1 MEASAKRMSASR
13 RVGAARPPLRPI
25 AGRSRCPLCDARR
38 GRASGRRRETCAS
51 STSPSAERRDPQQ
64 QKASTSR
71 QLDAIEAVQSLGTI
85 GERLLTLPR
94 TTVANLQDRVD
105 SLKVWQGE
113 LQKGVLPGSA
123 GAEGVESGEVG
134 EGRAVSW
141 PEEPFRGQLLQTLA
155 DLEMASLT
163 RRYPK
168 LTNTLLANVMD
179 VVEAFEASY
188 VDAEQD
194 EEEDEDEEED
204 PRGRDPPP
212 PPEEAPSSEASP
224 SEESDDAAEELLVLD
239 PNADLAEDLLSDFRK
254 EWEPIAEA
262 LDASEQF
269 FDDLGE
275 VVKDQFS
282 HDIDTLG
289 TTNSVWKHVG
299 WKEVKELSRKL
310 ERLPQLRKLV
320 RDLGRGSRGR
330 GPKRLANAEE
340 YRSGNPEGLITSNLV
355 IEETAGIFRSGEIM
369 SMLPSEASLLAAG
382 RRSPILK
389 KLWHSKRAERGLL
402 SYERVGWMDEEQ
414 SNVLDRLEIRPSGLQ
429 GPLILCLDTSASM
442 SGVRE
447 KVAKALVLECVRGA
461 KRQQRQCYL
470 IAFSGREEVREL
482 ELSSDSG
489 HMEPLLEFLAGSFE
503 GGTDLNEPIKRSIEL
518 LKGEGERSE
527 WRNADVLIV
536 TDSEVPPLER
546 DLKKEIEDLCV
557 EEGVEVHGL
566 IVGPRRTPNF
576 KEIVGTN
583 LHVFDDWRVFNEND
597 DY

>member
-1 MEASAKRMSASR
+1 M
-13 RVGAARPPLRPI
+13 
-25 AGRSRCPLCDARR
+25 
-38 GRASGRRRETCAS
+38 
-51 STSPSAERRDPQQ
+51 
-64 QKASTSR
+64 
-71 QLDAIEAVQSLGTI
+71 
-85 GERLLTLPR
+85 
-94 TTVANLQDRVD
+94 
-105 SLKVWQGE
+105 
-113 LQKGVLPGSA
+113 
-123 GAEGVESGEVG
+123 
-134 EGRAVSW
+134 
-141 PEEPFRGQLLQTLA
+141 
-155 DLEMASLT
+155 
-163 RRYPK
+163 
-168 LTNTLLANVMD
+168 
-179 VVEAFEASY
+179 
-188 VDAEQD
+188 
-194 EEEDEDEEED
+194 
-204 PRGRDPPP
+204 
-212 PPEEAPSSEASP
+212 
-224 SEESDDAAEELLVLD
+224 
-239 PNADLAEDLLSDFRK
+239 
-254 EWEPIAEA
+254 
-262 LDASEQF
+262 
-269 FDDLGE
+269 
-275 VVKDQFS
+275 
-282 HDIDTLG
+282 
-289 TTNSVWKHVG
+289 
-299 WKEVKELSRKL
+299 
-310 ERLPQLRKLV
+310 
-320 RDLGRGSRGR
+320 
-330 GPKRLANAEE
+330 
-340 YRSGNPEGLITSNLV
+340 TSNLV